1 MSNNDPKTE
10 TKNLGLLS
18 RLLGLLGLNHGDTS
32 KGLKASKEPDIDRSI
47 RYNERNQKVSG
58 GAIAALFTYL
68 ASRDLSNFN
77 IEFLVD
83 FNFWGSDFRST
94 LQFYSQLISTSW
106 DSITALVAGIVTVAL
121 LLFFVSTLI
130 RGECLK
136 SKARLIETTSSN
148 NEVTQIRQEYEQ
160 TKAEAVQV
168 RERAE
173 KAESELAQLRDKADH
188 DAAEI
193 VELRER
199 IKKAEANAA
208 NYLNK
213 VKRLENEVARLRK
226 IIKKVKSEEAYAVVE
241 RLKAETDLIKTK
253 TEESHEAKLAYKTIS
268 NSFNKENGS

>member
-18 RLLGLLGLNHGDTS
+18 RLLGLNHDDTS

-68 ASRDLSNFN
+68 ASRDLFNFN

-130 RGECLK
+130 RGEYLK

-188 DAAEI
+188 DAAKI
-193 VELRER
+193 V
-199 IKKAEANAA
+199 
-208 NYLNK
+208 
-213 VKRLENEVARLRK
+213 
-226 IIKKVKSEEAYAVVE
+226 
-241 RLKAETDLIKTK
+241 DLCGRRPTP
-253 TEESHEAKLAYKTIS
+253 TEH
-268 NSFNKENGS
+268 